1 MTKAVIVTRDKQV
14 TETDFVNYKDI
25 QAVVEGLI
33 EAVELNNGCTMY
45 VNEEFLFRFG
55 PEDFNS
61 IASDICGLCGRPDL
75 MFSGILGNV
84 LITGPLDDEGR
95 DADIPDS
102 MTRII
107 NRVAGEAA

>member
-25 QAVVEGLI
+25 QAAVEGWI
-33 EAVELNNGCTMY
+33 EAVKLNGCTMY

-61 IASDICGLCGRPDL
+61 IASDICGLCGRLDL

-95 DADIPDS
+95 DTDIPDS
-102 MTRII
+102 MIRII